1 MSNSIHLNGASP
13 HLVLADLSRAI
24 RLLLSRRD
32 PAQARSAAL
41 TVARAAS
48 ALNTATDAVQNWPQ
62 HLQLDPGLG
71 RARCLQRLMA
81 LDPWR
86 TGSSEAATEVSQSA
100 LDNTA
105 GYLFVAIMNLAPHVT
120 LSAEAQVFRLWYLGT
135 RAARPPARARQVFGD
150 LRHLPPHQQLAV
162 GAYTLDKMD
171 ARLQRRRNLSA
182 DAIDSELDDDGAA
195 VMSMQALPMA
205 TGASRPAPLP
215 VH

>member
-1 MSNSIHLNGASP
+1 MNGESTMSHTQLQP
-13 HLVLADLSRAI
+13 PELVQLILADLSRAI

-32 PAQARSAAL
+32 PAQARSSAL

-48 ALNTATDAVQNWPQ
+48 ALNTAADPVQNWPQ
-62 HLQLDPGLG
+62 PLQLDPGLG

-81 LDPWR
+81 LDAWR
-86 TGSSEAATEVSQSA
+86 TGATDAGTEVSQSA

-105 GYLFVAIMNLAPHVT
+105 GYLFVAIMNLEPHVK
-120 LSAEAQVFRLWYLGT
+120 LSSEAQVFGLWYLGT
-135 RAARPPARARQVFGD
+135 RSARPPLRARDVFGD

-171 ARLQRRRNLSA
+171 GRA
-182 DAIDSELDDDGAA
+182 D
-195 VMSMQALPMA
+195 VTPMQASRLP
-205 TGASRPAPLP
+205 GVVSRPPPRVQGSA